1 MWLSVMPSTAD
12 TKELGAQEWRDSLF
26 LRYGIKTLNFLYEL

>member
-12 TKELGAQEWRDSLF
+12 TKELGAQECRDSLF
-26 LRYGIKTLNFLYEL
+26 LRYGIETLNFPYHL